1 MTRPIRQW
9 EPILPYPSRESV
21 TDLVLALVERNFG
34 IPIPDKWEENE
45 SYYLVTDDATQFS
58 EFREAVDGAIRGAEP
73 APWLLRDLK
82 EFERL
87 IAEDAIEDL
96 QNTTEGQVTLDAIMA
111 VAIYRRR
118 QEGQSHD
125 DR

>member
-1 MTRPIRQW
+1 MARPVRQW

-21 TDLVLALVERNFG
+21 TDLVVALAERNFG
-34 IPIPDKWEENE
+34 LAIPDEWEENE
-45 SYYLVTDDATQFS
+45 SYFLVTDDATQFS

-82 EFERL
+82 EFEQM

-96 QNTTEGQVTLDAIMA
+96 QNTPEGQVILDAIRA
-111 VAIYRRR
+111 IAIYRLR
-118 QEGQSHD
+118 QEGQSYD

>member
-1 MTRPIRQW
+1 MARPVRQW
-9 EPILPYPSRESV
+9 EPILSYPSRESV
-21 TDLVLALVERNFG
+21 SDLVVALVERNFG
-34 IPIPDKWEENE
+34 LAIPDEWEENE
-45 SYYLVTDDATQFS
+45 SYYLVTDDATQFL

-82 EFERL
+82 EFEQM

-96 QNTTEGQVTLDAIMA
+96 KNTPEGQVILDAIRAIA
-111 VAIYRRR
+111 VYRLR

-125 DR
+125 D

>member
-1 MTRPIRQW
+1 M
-9 EPILPYPSRESV
+9 
-21 TDLVLALVERNFG
+21 TDLVVALVERNFELA
-34 IPIPDKWEENE
+34 IPDEWEENQ

-73 APWLLRDLK
+73 APWLLRELK
-82 EFERL
+82 EFEQE
-87 IAEDAIEDL
+87 IAEFVIEGL
-96 QNTTEGQVTLDAIMA
+96 QNTSEGQVILDAIRA
-111 VAIYRRR
+111 IAIYRLR

>member
-1 MTRPIRQW
+1 MTRPVRQW
-9 EPILPYPSRESV
+9 EPILSYPSRESV
-21 TDLVLALVERNFG
+21 SDLVVALVERNFG
-34 IPIPDKWEENE
+34 LAIPDEWEENQ
-45 SYYLVTDDATQFS
+45 SHYLVTDDATQFS
-58 EFREAVDGAIRGAEP
+58 EFRDAVDGAIRGSEP
-73 APWLLRDLK
+73 APGLLRDLK

-96 QNTTEGQVTLDAIMA
+96 QNTPEGQVILDAIRA
-111 VAIYRRR
+111 IAIYRRR

>member
-1 MTRPIRQW
+1 MARPVRQW

-21 TDLVLALVERNFG
+21 TDLAVALVERNFG
-34 IPIPDKWEENE
+34 LAIPDEWGETE

-58 EFREAVDGAIRGAEP
+58 EFLDAVDGAIRAANP
-73 APWLLRDLK
+73 APWLLRDLR

-96 QNTTEGQVTLDAIMA
+96 QKTPEGQVILDAIRA
-111 VAIYRRR
+111 IAIYRHR
-118 QEGQSHD
+118 QEGQSYD

>member
-1 MTRPIRQW
+1 MARPVRQW
-9 EPILPYPSRESV
+9 EPILSYPSRESV
-21 TDLVLALVERNFG
+21 SDLVVALVERNFG
-34 IPIPDKWEENE
+34 LAIPDEWEENE
-45 SYYLVTDDATQFS
+45 SYYLVTDDATQFL

-82 EFERL
+82 EFEQM

-96 QNTTEGQVTLDAIMA
+96 KNTPEGQVILDAIRAIA
-111 VAIYRRR
+111 VYRLR

>member
-1 MTRPIRQW
+1 MARPVQQW

-21 TDLVLALVERNFG
+21 TDLVVALVERSFG
-34 IPIPDKWEENE
+34 LDIPENWPEEQ
-45 SYYLVTDDATQFS
+45 SFYLQTDDATHFS
-58 EFREAVDGAIRGAEP
+58 EFREAVDGAIIRAEP

-96 QNTTEGQVTLDAIMA
+96 RNTPEGQAILDAVRAIS
-111 VAIYRRR
+111 IYRRR
-118 QEGQSHD
+118 QEGQS
-125 DR
+125 